1 MEQWCEIEGTEANVM
16 KNITLMDHPDERL
29 KDPDVR
35 EGEAVMAPWSETHFI
50 GIPYLV

>member
-1 MEQWCEIEGTEANVM
+1 M

-29 KDPDVR
+29 KDLNAIGGDALVDPR
-35 EGEAVMAPWSETHFI
+35 SETHFI